1 MTSLLLRQVGAPSG
15 QCATVQRVLQDDRI
29 VARVDSFCKEDG
41 VKGEVIID
49 IQPANVV
56 YTTFPHYARD
66 TKLLLLHEKKLV
78 DASVLNW
85 VGAFEYDEGSRHMI
99 SIKPRECKTGSQVW
113 YDLNRSRPRRMV
125 GGLVLASA
133 LHDAPSTSHRYDLN
147 QFNHVAVPTEVT
159 SFTFEEDR
167 VKYCKFVTAHEDK
180 VEDAITG
187 NLLLIKDQLIF
198 LALADIPGGT
208 APPQYQVMKDV
219 PELSREQVR

>member
-1 MTSLLLRQVGAPSG
+1 
-15 QCATVQRVLQDDRI
+15 
-29 VARVDSFCKEDG
+29 
-41 VKGEVIID
+41 
-49 IQPANVV
+49 
-56 YTTFPHYARD
+56 
-66 TKLLLLHEKKLV
+66 
-78 DASVLNW
+78 
-85 VGAFEYDEGSRHMI
+85 MI
-99 SIKPRECKTGSQVW
+99 ST
-113 YDLNRSRPRRMV
+113 DLDHLEWWVASCLP
-125 GGLVLASA
+125 VLTTTPPP
-133 LHDAPSTSHRYDLN
+133 LPHRYDLN